1 MTAKQWIVGFL
12 IVSMI
17 FLLLFFVIRMQ
28 KTQVVFQEKQVED
41 TKNDDLNDLENLK
54 MEIIQCERKL
64 LLRRPDIRQ
73 KAALKV
79 LTPWLAPIIWDGTYD
94 LRILNNQLKGKR
106 IGLFVFA
113 VKKYIRFL
121 LPFLESAE
129 QHFMVGYNVTYYAFT
144 DNTAAVPK
152 ISLGAGRILNLL
164 EVEADKRWQDISM
177 KRMQIL
183 VNLTHDRLPK
193 EVDYL
198 VCADV
203 DMVFNDHVGV
213 EILGD
218 LVATIHPGLFLAQR
232 DEFTYDRNPESAA
245 YIPYGEGDFYYMA
258 AFYGG
263 TVEEINK
270 LSTFCHK
277 GIVADK
283 KKNIEAVWQE
293 ESHFNKYL
301 FYNKPTKVL
310 SPEYIWDT
318 NLPNGDLVKKRRFLA
333 VHKNHEE
340 VRN

>member
-232 DEFTYDRNPESAA
+232 DEFTYDRNPESHRKR
-245 YIPYGEGDFYYMA
+245 YRHRELEKEM
-258 AFYGG
+258 GG
-263 TVEEINK
+263 RGQDASRIAREEK
-270 LSTFCHK
+270 SSAT
-277 GIVADK
+277 GWMVA
-283 KKNIEAVWQE
+283 
-293 ESHFNKYL
+293 
-301 FYNKPTKVL
+301 L
-310 SPEYIWDT
+310 SPFM
-318 NLPNGDLVKKRRFLA
+318 KRRVSGVSVSYFLIKA
-333 VHKNHEE
+333 LLF
-340 VRN
+340 